1 MASSS
6 AAALAAEFET
16 AKLMRECAER
26 EVAERDAVDENGHP
40 VMTHRA
46 VASIVREC
54 KGFIVPE
61 VNDKLW
67 LQNRRWKVVQGLEKF
82 TGVGVLHLENNQIGP
97 TLGPGLRHMTKLKLL
112 NLSCNMIRTVDVN
125 LAANAQLSLLN
136 LATNQ
141 ISSFTEGGL
150 PASLN
155 TLTLDSNCLDRAAAI
170 APLASLPNL
179 EVLDLQRNKLDGE
192 DLFPLF
198 ASFKALK
205 VLYLQG
211 NPIQRAPNYR
221 RKLVSSCASL
231 TYLDASPVEELEK
244 TGAAAW
250 ARGGADAEISAR
262 RSFHEERR
270 AAQRATT
277 RRIAAERAARRAAA
291 SIGDDASGRR
301 VLLPDAMRALA
312 TFVLDDA
319 WASALSE
326 RDCPVCVQP
335 LKAGERALPLDACG
349 HVFHLACLKPWLT
362 QASATC
368 PLCRAAVVAP
378 SGGVAAAETGEA
390 AKAAAKAGEDA
401 DAARA
406 RTDGGGLS
414 SDDIPGRWMRAP
426 VSNFVLSMPS
436 IGATPSP
443 GGFCAGNDFTD
454 GRSGGEGG
462 RVDVDVDVDGD
473 GDADRPERT
482 ITAGQRETNAIIQ
495 SHLRKRFSKLSSSRA
510 AVEADQ
516 LYAEA
521 MFARAKE
528 RRAEA
533 REKAA
538 AAAAAGADGEVATT
552 TTTAAAREEAKARV
566 AADVGETAGPVEP
579 EPEPEPAAAAAEP
592 EPEPEPEPATAATP
606 SVDGTAAERIAFA
619 AQLLARSAP
628 ASH

>member
-1 MASSS
+1 MMW
-6 AAALAAEFET
+6 LAA
-16 AKLMRECAER
+16 
-26 EVAERDAVDENGHP
+26 G
-40 VMTHRA
+40 MTHRA

-211 NPIQRAPNYR
+211 NPIQRAHNYR

-250 ARGGADAEISAR
+250 ARGGTDAEISAR

-277 RRIAAERAARRAAA
+277 
-291 SIGDDASGRR
+291 
-301 VLLPDAMRALA
+301 
-312 TFVLDDA
+312 
-319 WASALSE
+319 
-326 RDCPVCVQP
+326 
-335 LKAGERALPLDACG
+335 
-349 HVFHLACLKPWLT
+349 
-362 QASATC
+362 
-368 PLCRAAVVAP
+368 
-378 SGGVAAAETGEA
+378 
-390 AKAAAKAGEDA
+390 
-401 DAARA
+401 
-406 RTDGGGLS
+406 
-414 SDDIPGRWMRAP
+414 
-426 VSNFVLSMPS
+426 
-436 IGATPSP
+436 P
-443 GGFCAGNDFTD
+443 GG
-454 GRSGGEGG
+454 
-462 RVDVDVDVDGD
+462 
-473 GDADRPERT
+473 
-482 ITAGQRETNAIIQ
+482 
-495 SHLRKRFSKLSSSRA
+495 SSSC
-510 AVEADQ
+510 
-516 LYAEA
+516 
-521 MFARAKE
+521 
-528 RRAEA
+528 
-533 REKAA
+533 
-538 AAAAAGADGEVATT
+538 AT
-552 TTTAAAREEAKARV
+552 
-566 AADVGETAGPVEP
+566 
-579 EPEPEPAAAAAEP
+579 
-592 EPEPEPEPATAATP
+592 
-606 SVDGTAAERIAFA
+606 
-619 AQLLARSAP
+619 
-628 ASH
+628 